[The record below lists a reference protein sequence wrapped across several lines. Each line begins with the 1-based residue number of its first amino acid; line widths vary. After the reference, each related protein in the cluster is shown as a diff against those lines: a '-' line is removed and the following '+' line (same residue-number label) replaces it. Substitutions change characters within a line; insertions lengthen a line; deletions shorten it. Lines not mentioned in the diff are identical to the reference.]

1 MGYTGRKGPKS
12 NPTIMGSTVK
22 TTTVR
27 VKCPVII
34 VIFINTR
41 PILQTKYFYKS
52 IPEDYTGYK
61 FLICLDG
68 SIQSKKAY
76 NYVKDLYDPE
86 LDEVYGACVS
96 GGKYCGCDQA
106 GEIQ

>member
-41 PILQTKYFYKS
+41 PIL
-52 IPEDYTGYK
+52 
-61 FLICLDG
+61 
-68 SIQSKKAY
+68 
-76 NYVKDLYDPE
+76 
-86 LDEVYGACVS
+86 
-96 GGKYCGCDQA
+96 
-106 GEIQ
+106 